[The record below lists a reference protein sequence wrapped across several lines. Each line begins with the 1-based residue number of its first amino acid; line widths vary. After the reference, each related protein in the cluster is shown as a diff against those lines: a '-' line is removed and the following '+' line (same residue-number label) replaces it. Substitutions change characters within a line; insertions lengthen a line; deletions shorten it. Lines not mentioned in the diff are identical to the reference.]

1 MARIL
6 YVEDA
11 PSIGGSVFSLLQL
24 VRGLE
29 RPRYKPFVLFR
40 HDLPA
45 RKDFESIGV
54 ATATWNSITGTS
66 QKAPSSE
73 LPRPP
78 APFKRSG
85 FYRLLHGTR
94 LFAREQYANSRW
106 LESWMRREG
115 FSLLHANNSISANAA
130 AIMAAGRAG
139 ISIVSHQRG
148 FFNLSWLHALM
159 ARRVDRLLCV
169 SDAVREHYIRQGLPR
184 NKLQTVYN
192 GIDTEVLAPR
202 PKERRGELLVGWV
215 GRIEPWKGGVTFI
228 DAARLLASERRDLR
242 FLMVGTGPEESRIRA
257 IVAASPLLR
266 DTVTLAGYR
275 SDSRDLLADCDVF
288 ANTSIEPEPLSR
300 SALEAL
306 AFGLP
311 IAASNSGGNPEIVV
325 DGENGFL
332 FEPGNHAGLA
342 EVIRRLADDA
352 GLRSRLGAESRRRAE
367 TIFSAGR
374 HRREIESVYAAIIS
388 T

>member
-1 MARIL
+1 MTRIL
-6 YVEDA
+6 FVEDA
-11 PSIGGSVFSLLQL
+11 PSLGGSVFSLLQL

-29 RPRYKPFVLFR
+29 RERYEPLVLFR
-40 HDLPA
+40 HDLAA
-45 RKDFESIGV
+45 RKDFESAGV
-54 ATATWNSITGTS
+54 PTAAWSSITGRS

-73 LPRPP
+73 PLRPL

-85 FYRLLHGTR
+85 FYRFFLGSRIL
-94 LFAREQYANSRW
+94 AREQYADSRW

-115 FSLLHANNSISANAA
+115 FSLLHANNSISANLA

-139 ISIVSHQRG
+139 IPVVSHQRG
-148 FFNLSWLHALM
+148 FFRVSWLHTLV

-192 GIDTEVLAPR
+192 GIDTDFLTPR
-202 PKERRGELLVGWV
+202 PKGRREEILVGWV
-215 GRIEPWKGGVTFI
+215 GRVEPWKGGMTFI
-228 DAARLLASERRDLR
+228 NAARLLASERRRLR
-242 FLMVGTGPEESRIRA
+242 FLMVGTGTEEARIRS
-257 IVAASPLLR
+257 IVAASPLLK
-266 DTVTLAGYR
+266 DAVTLVGYR

-311 IAASNSGGNPEIVV
+311 IAASNCGGNPEIVV

-342 EVIRRLADDA
+342 EIIRRLADDA
-352 GLRSRLGAESRRRAE
+352 GLRSKLGAESRRRAE
-367 TIFSAGR
+367 TIFSAER
-374 HRREIESVYAAIIS
+374 YRREVESVYAAIMS